1 MKSDE
6 TLSLLEQL
14 QNKYSMQ
21 KDLNMIYRRFYSRNV
36 IDQLKKDEFDL
47 SLEKTFKDLNVAMQ
61 SKDNFIS

>member
-1 MKSDE
+1 
-6 TLSLLEQL
+6 
-14 QNKYSMQ
+14 
-21 KDLNMIYRRFYSRNV
+21 MIYRRFYSRNV